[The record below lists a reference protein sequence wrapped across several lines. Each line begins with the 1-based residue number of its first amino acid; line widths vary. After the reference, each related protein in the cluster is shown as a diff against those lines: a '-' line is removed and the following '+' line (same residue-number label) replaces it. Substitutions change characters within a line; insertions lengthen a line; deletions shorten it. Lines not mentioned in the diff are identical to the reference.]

1 MNDRASYFIS
11 AFYFLAG
18 ALAGGVVAL
27 LVAPQ
32 AGKVTRAMML
42 RQLSDTAASARQ
54 LTDRVVQRGETLGG
68 EVAHRVTDA
77 ASALAGRGPRKMDGQ
92 EGEAASA

>member
-54 LTDRVVQRGETLGG
+54 LTDRVVHRGETLG
-68 EVAHRVTDA
+68 EEAVQRVTDA
-77 ASALAGRGPRKMDGQ
+77 ASALAGHRLRKMDGPG
-92 EGEAASA
+92 GEAAPA

>member
-1 MNDRASYFIS
+1 MNDRTSYITP

-18 ALAGGVVAL
+18 ALVGGGVAL
-27 LVAPQ
+27 LVAPA
-32 AGKVTRAMML
+32 AGKVTRAMMQ
-42 RQLSDTAASARQ
+42 RKAGDVADSARD
-54 LTDRVVQRGETLGG
+54 LKDRVVLRGE
-68 EVAHRVTDA
+68 EVREEAARRVTDV